1 MTPRLASESNG
12 DITRKKWRDLSPRV
26 RRVLLV
32 LGSLE
37 GLLKFLALADLRRRP
52 ARDVNGSKRK
62 WALAISFI
70 NSAGT
75 VPVIY
80 FLFGRRRS

>member
-1 MTPRLASESNG
+1 MN
-12 DITRKKWRDLSPRV
+12 PRV

-32 LGSLE
+32 LGSAE
-37 GLLKFLALADLRRRP
+37 GLLKFLALADLRRRSE
-52 ARDVNGSKRK
+52 REVNGAKRK

-70 NSAGT
+70 NSAGV
-75 VPVIY
+75 VPVLY